1 MTTRSITATYA
12 ILLFFFAIRVV
23 AEEPDTVQF
32 VTTIPLSLH
41 NLSSG
46 IDSLRIPL
54 TDAVFSDFTEEEGS
68 LDDAESI
75 DSYLAEMDSLVAC
88 NGSIDTTKVPSA
100 ALYNSWVHHILNP
113 YKVDMAQKRDTT
125 LLNLQGFTP
134 PLDSFIRITSNFG
147 FRRYAFHYGTD
158 LKLFVRDS
166 VRSSFDG
173 MVRIVRYNRS
183 GFGHY
188 VVVRHFNGLET
199 IYAHLSKPL
208 VKINQVVRSGEVLG
222 LGGNTGRSTGAH
234 LHYEMRYLGQSINP
248 VELVSFETGRVLQQE
263 VPLCAAHFSYLK
275 QVREVKYYVVRKG
288 DTLGH
293 IARRCGVSVSRLCK
307 NNGIKSTSILRI
319 GQRLKI

>member
-1 MTTRSITATYA
+1 MTTRSLTATY
-12 ILLFFFAIRVV
+12 IISLLFLALRVV
-23 AEEPDTVQF
+23 AEEPDTLQLAK
-32 VTTIPLSLH
+32 TIPVSMH
-41 NLSSG
+41 DFSSG
-46 IDSLRIPL
+46 IDSLHIPL
-54 TDAVFSDFTEEEGS
+54 TDSEFTEFTEEEGS

-75 DSYLAEMDSLVAC
+75 DSYLAEMDSLMAC
-88 NGSIDTTKVPSA
+88 NGTIDTTKVPSA
-100 ALYNSWVHHILNP
+100 TLYNSWVHHILNP
-113 YKVDMAQKRDTT
+113 YKVDMLQKKDTS
-125 LLNLQGFTP
+125 LIDLQGFTP

-158 LKLFVRDS
+158 LKLFMRDS
-166 VRSSFDG
+166 VRASFDG
-173 MVRIVRYNRS
+173 MVRIVRYNRG

-199 IYAHLSKPL
+199 IYAHLTKPL

-222 LGGNTGRSTGAH
+222 LGGSTGRSTGAH
-234 LHYEMRYLGQSINP
+234 LHYEMRYLGQPMNP
-248 VELVSFETGRVLQQE
+248 VELVNFETGKVLRE
-263 VPLCAAHFSYLK
+263 DLPLCAANFSYLK